1 MVISEALYILC
12 ATAGR
17 SVQEPPFNYY
27 RRNSGTLVKY
37 LFQFPGD
44 DVAVAAA
51 TTTPPVPRV
60 GLTEVNKV

>member
-1 MVISEALYILC
+1 MVIS
-12 ATAGR
+12 GR
-17 SVQEPPFNYY
+17 FISYAQRPDGSVQEPPFNYY

-44 DVAVAAA
+44 DVAVAAV
-51 TTTPPVPRV
+51 TTAPPVPRV